1 MVDYKGPKL
10 LGIGLPSLMVSSF
23 DESVPF
29 ENLSLTSSSEVV
41 FY

>member
-10 LGIGLPSLMVSSF
+10 MGISLPATIISSY

-29 ENLSLTSSSEVV
+29 ENLTMTSSSEVI
-41 FY
+41 F